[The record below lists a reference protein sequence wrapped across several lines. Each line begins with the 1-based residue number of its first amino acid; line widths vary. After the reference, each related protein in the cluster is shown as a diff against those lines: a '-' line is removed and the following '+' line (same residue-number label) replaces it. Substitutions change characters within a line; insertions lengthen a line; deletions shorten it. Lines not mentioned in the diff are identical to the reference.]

1 MLAGALALSVF
12 PTEMSYASGAHNLP
26 GMTLDY
32 QLSMLV
38 CYICVYPDRAC
49 LIMQFSASCTH
60 NQPSVNKPSINT
72 NTSISSNNL
81 VQDKKTAQSAD
92 LNFRVRRDC

>member
-38 CYICVYPDRAC
+38 CYICVCPDRAC

-60 NQPSVNKPSINT
+60 NQPSGNKPGI

-81 VQDKKTAQSAD
+81 VQDKKTARSAD
-92 LNFRVRRDC
+92 LNFRVR